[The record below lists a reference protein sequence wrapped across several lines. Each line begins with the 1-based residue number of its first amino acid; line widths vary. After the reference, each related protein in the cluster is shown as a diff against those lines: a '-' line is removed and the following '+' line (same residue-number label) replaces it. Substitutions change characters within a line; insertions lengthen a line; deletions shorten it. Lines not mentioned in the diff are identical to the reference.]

1 MKCRSLSVERHA
13 VGALLG
19 SGIGFVGTYHDL
31 IQRAV
36 VLCAAM
42 VLTLVDG
49 TLDAVVSTAR
59 MVHGCFLLR
68 SMVRSYRSKSLGTC
82 VQYFLIGENIFAEK
96 IDTYINIG
104 YNMKF
109 VMYPILWFTPARL
122 GKLVSRKGHSTHPAL
137 KVIDLLY
144 TRHTR
149 RCGSK

>member
-104 YNMKF
+104 YNRCVTACLRGWNF
-109 VMYPILWFTPARL
+109 LWGCILYYATEAEHDKIISFYSIGGFRESGT
-122 GKLVSRKGHSTHPAL
+122 
-137 KVIDLLY
+137 
-144 TRHTR
+144 
-149 RCGSK
+149 